1 MNTVAKTWPVVL
13 VLASFVV
20 VNYST
25 AQQANQSAWH
35 REEKSDPLRKLNYSQ
50 FTLAGT
56 YLVPPKH
63 ASGTPPL
70 LVLRCE
76 ASSRKY
82 NGGTLN
88 GKFLTGYLA
97 VDGVL
102 DFRSGRVPVQF
113 RLDDGKLQNIDW
125 ASSTDGA
132 GAFFTFADFANL
144 LYGHM
149 LPHKE
154 NTSPPVRKLILG
166 VPEYL
171 GSDIEVQF
179 DMPEPNDV
187 ADSCGVL
194 VHKK

>member
-1 MNTVAKTWPVVL
+1 MSIEHRVRAVVL
-13 VLASFVV
+13 LLALFVV
-20 VNYST
+20 VNYSA
-25 AQQANQSAWH
+25 AQQTDQVAWH
-35 REEKSDPLRKLNYSQ
+35 REEKSDPLRKLSYSQ

-56 YLVPPKH
+56 YLLPPKH
-63 ASGTPPL
+63 ASDVPPV
-70 LVLRCE
+70 LVVRCE
-76 ASSRKY
+76 AGSRKY
-82 NGGTLN
+82 NGGTLS

-102 DFRSGRVPVQF
+102 DFRSGHVPVQF
-113 RLDDGKLQNIDW
+113 RLDDGKLQNSDW

-144 LYGHM
+144 LYGHL

-154 NTSPPVRKLILG
+154 NTNSPVRKVMLG

-171 GSDIEVQF
+171 GSEIEVEF
-179 DMPEPNDV
+179 DMPESNDV
-187 ADSCGVL
+187 ADSCGVI